1 MKTLW
6 KCCIRSLKEN
16 KARTIVT
23 ILGVA
28 MATVLITTLAC
39 IGTSILATAIQFL
52 KSTSG
57 TAHETYVGVERE
69 NLKYFLNNQSIEE
82 IWLKKKMDRYYID
95 FKDSYL
101 NSYVVRLV
109 GASDGWFS
117 AQGLKMVEGRL
128 PEHENEIIL
137 HKGVRTGLGYDINI
151 GDRIAA
157 RSEDSD
163 KAFEVVGFYENNYL
177 GFDLIYDLYY
187 YQLESILEGDSP
199 ENYQSY
205 RVIEAYTY
213 WDGNQSGEGE
223 YDVSLRYKKS
233 ALYQRDE
240 IAAGLMGISQTL
252 YERVYKNPYAQYTRF
267 SDAEK
272 KELTQR
278 VKKFNP
284 NSTLE
289 AFEALSP
296 FHLTQATVWIIAFSE
311 VIFLFFV
318 LAGVFCINN
327 SFDISITERIR
338 FYGMISSVG
347 SSKRQRRMLVWMEA
361 FVIGLFG
368 IPLGIM
374 LGIVLS
380 FGIVKVANIA
390 IKALMPAFEM
400 KFVFRIATWAIL
412 IAVFQA
418 IFMIALSAME
428 AAFRAAKITP
438 MEAIRSNDTIKSKGK
453 KKKTPKILRKVLGVG
468 GIVAWQNF
476 KRSKVKYRATIVSIA
491 VSIAF
496 VLGMC
501 FVPFG
506 FRYLESDLQ
515 VELGGM
521 DYQVEVDIDHASGY
535 DKLIELKNSD
545 EVTVGRIKRRG
556 VGVYDEKTTEDGIT
570 YSANVAFI
578 LYAWDDESFE
588 EICKKNGIDSQKASG
603 KGLVLKND
611 NYYEVGKTYT
621 GEYNI
626 YKLLKKGQEGIPV
639 SIEIAGEIDKETV
652 WDYPSSRDIYV
663 SESFVKAHPDL
674 FGGAATGYFKCKDAN
689 AFTKAV
695 KDENIVGM
703 TMTNYDLI
711 YQVTKLV
718 KIIVYMFMIGFLFL
732 VIAIGTTNVINAI
745 NSNMEMRAS
754 EFAKL
759 RAVGMTRKQF
769 RGMIF
774 AEGIFIAIKGLF
786 WGYLFGCGIYYILHK
801 LFVESSD
808 MLFADPYYRVLLEF
822 HLPIGQMLVGAAV
835 VVLLLYLVLNAHVK
849 KVEKRNIIETIRN
862 ENI

>member
-1 MKTLW
+1 
-6 KCCIRSLKEN
+6 
-16 KARTIVT
+16 
-23 ILGVA
+23 
-28 MATVLITTLAC
+28 
-39 IGTSILATAIQFL
+39 
-52 KSTSG
+52 
-57 TAHETYVGVERE
+57 
-69 NLKYFLNNQSIEE
+69 
-82 IWLKKKMDRYYID
+82 
-95 FKDSYL
+95 
-101 NSYVVRLV
+101 
-109 GASDGWFS
+109 
-117 AQGLKMVEGRL
+117 
-128 PEHENEIIL
+128 
-137 HKGVRTGLGYDINI
+137 
-151 GDRIAA
+151 
-157 RSEDSD
+157 
-163 KAFEVVGFYENNYL
+163 
-177 GFDLIYDLYY
+177 
-187 YQLESILEGDSP
+187 
-199 ENYQSY
+199 
-205 RVIEAYTY
+205 
-213 WDGNQSGEGE
+213 
-223 YDVSLRYKKS
+223 
-233 ALYQRDE
+233 
-240 IAAGLMGISQTL
+240 MGISQTL

-400 KFVFRIATWAIL
+400 KFVFQIATWAIL

-535 DKLIELKNSD
+535 DKLIELQNSD

-603 KGLVLKND
+603 KGLVIKND
-611 NYYEVGKTYT
+611 DYYEVGKTYT

-626 YKLLKKGQEGIPV
+626 YKLLMKGQEGIPV

-674 FGGAATGYFKCKDAN
+674 FGGAATGYFTCKDAN

-732 VIAIGTTNVINAI
+732 VIAIGMTNVINAV

-808 MLFADPYYRVLLEF
+808 MLFTDPYYRVLLKF
-822 HLPIGQMLVGAAV
+822 HLPIGQMLAGAAG